1 VARFGGDEF
10 MVLLH
15 GGPSREQQR
24 DDVDEV
30 ARKLLAAIEVPV
42 NAEGRPIS
50 VTPSIGVA
58 FFPGDAGTP
67 DELIKNAD
75 SAMYLAKSKG
85 RANHQFF
92 DRGIADS
99 AYAALVLEGQLAH
112 ALERGEFE
120 LYFQPQLRL
129 RDGVLVS
136 CEALLRWNH
145 PERGLLLPDQF
156 IPVAERQRLMLAIGQ
171 WALTEAARCALRW
184 DAQGLAVAPVAV
196 NLSTVQFQSVGF
208 VEAVAQVLA
217 DDGDAAR
224 AARLIELELTERM
237 LMDDIGEVKH
247 RLLRLKAMGL
257 GISVDDFGTGYS
269 SLGHLKELPIDK
281 IKIDRSFVHDLPDNR
296 DSAAITR
303 AIVQLGLSLGMTV
316 TAEGVETEA
325 QRAFLLRQGCDQVQ
339 GLLIGPPMPLAA
351 FEDWA
356 RQRRAAERGAATSS
370 P

>member
-1 VARFGGDEF
+1 

-15 GGPSREQQR
+15 GGPSQEQQR

-42 NAEGRPIS
+42 TAEGRPIS

-58 FFPGDAGTP
+58 FFPGDANSP

-75 SAMYLAKSKG
+75 SAMYLAKSRG
-85 RANHQFF
+85 RANHQCF
-92 DRGIADS
+92 DRGMADS

-120 LYFQPQLRL
+120 LYFQPQVRL
-129 RDGVLVS
+129 RDNRLVA
-136 CEALLRWNH
+136 CEALMRWNH
-145 PERGLLLPDQF
+145 PERGLLMPDQF

-171 WALTEAARCALRW
+171 WALKRAAQCAARW
-184 DAQGLAVAPVAV
+184 HGQGLDIAPVAV

-217 DDGDAAR
+217 DDGDAR
-224 AARLIELELTERM
+224 QAASLLELELTERM
-237 LMDDIGEVKH
+237 LMDDLGEVKH
-247 RLLRLKAMGL
+247 RLLRLKALGL
-257 GISVDDFGTGYS
+257 GIAVDDFGTGYS

-281 IKIDRSFVHDLPDNR
+281 IKIDRSFVRDLESDNN
-296 DSAAITR
+296 DAAIIR
-303 AIVQLGLSLGMTV
+303 MVIGIAAELQHKVI
-316 TAEGVETEA
+316 AEGVETIKQLEFL
-325 QRAFLLRQGCDQVQ
+325 QRHGCDEYQ
-339 GLLIGPPMPLAA
+339 GFYCSPGIPADQIPALVA
-351 FEDWA
+351 A
-356 RQRRAAERGAATSS
+356 RQ